1 MTTPDPAAATAA
13 TDPHPQTGPAL
24 VLPAR
29 LAPYDWSL
37 YLVTD
42 TEQCAAAGRTVPQT
56 AAEAVAGGAGIVQIR
71 DKHASDAEVA
81 ALTRDTISAIEATG
95 RSITPV
101 AASGSGDV
109 PGPDASRA
117 PGAAPGTDTACA
129 ASSDRPVAVFV
140 DDRLEVVKSLR
151 AEGLDVHVHVGQT
164 DEPVE
169 DVRAALGPE
178 PLVGLSAGTPAE
190 FSVAGS
196 LRDAATGAALV
207 DLVGIGPVHDTTTK
221 EGAPAGIGPERT
233 AALASI
239 AAEMGLPAV
248 AIGGITA
255 DRAHALRD
263 APTLGLCVVS
273 AICTADD
280 PRAAAHAIR
289 SSCPAA

>member
-1 MTTPDPAAATAA
+1 MTTPDPAAPTTTATTADA
-13 TDPHPQTGPAL
+13 QSRPTP

-42 TEQCAAAGRTVPQT
+42 SAQCAAAGRTVPQT

-81 ALTRDTISAIEATG
+81 ALTRDTIAAIEATG

-101 AASGSGDV
+101 EAVAD
-109 PGPDASRA
+109 
-117 PGAAPGTDTACA
+117 PGAAHPT
-129 ASSDRPVAVFV
+129 ASSDRPVAIFV
-140 DDRLEVVKSLR
+140 DDRLDVVKSLR

-169 DVRAALGPE
+169 NVRAVLGPE
-178 PLVGLSAGTPAE
+178 PLVGLSAGSPAE
-190 FSVAGS
+190 FSIAGS
-196 LRDAATGAALV
+196 LRDATTGAGLV

-221 EGAPAGIGPERT
+221 AGAPAGIGPERT

-255 DRAHALRD
+255 DRAPALRD
-263 APTLGLCVVS
+263 APILGVCVVS

-280 PRAAAHAIR
+280 PRAAALAIR
-289 SSCPAA
+289 SSYRAA

>member
-1 MTTPDPAAATAA
+1 MTTPDPAAATTAA
-13 TDPHPQTGPAL
+13 AQTSLTP
-24 VLPAR
+24 PAR

-56 AAEAVAGGAGIVQIR
+56 AAEAVAGGVGIVQIR

-81 ALTRDTISAIEATG
+81 ALTRDTIAAIEATG
-95 RSITPV
+95 RSISPVADSDPATASGPDATPV
-101 AASGSGDV
+101 A
-109 PGPDASRA
+109 
-117 PGAAPGTDTACA
+117 
-129 ASSDRPVAVFV
+129 SSERPVAVFV
-140 DDRLEVVKSLR
+140 DDRLDVVKSLR

-169 DVRAALGPE
+169 NVRAVLGPE
-178 PLVGLSAGTPAE
+178 PLVGLSAGSPEE
-190 FSVAGS
+190 FSIAGS
-196 LRDAATGAALV
+196 LRDAATGTGLV

-221 EGAPAGIGPERT
+221 AGAPAGIGPERT

-255 DRAHALRD
+255 DRAPALRE
-263 APTLGLCVVS
+263 APILGICVVS

-280 PRAAAHAIR
+280 PRAAALAIR
-289 SSCPAA
+289 SSYRAA

>member
-1 MTTPDPAAATAA
+1 MTTPDPAATTAAAA
-13 TDPHPQTGPAL
+13 TDTQTSPTPA
-24 VLPAR
+24 LPAR

-56 AAEAVAGGAGIVQIR
+56 AAEAVAGGVGIVQIR

-81 ALTRDTISAIEATG
+81 ALTRDTISVIEAAG
-95 RSITPV
+95 RSITPTTQ
-101 AASGSGDV
+101 
-109 PGPDASRA
+109 A
-117 PGAAPGTDTACA
+117 PAPTPAAP
-129 ASSDRPVAVFV
+129 SERPVAVFV

-151 AEGLDVHVHVGQT
+151 AEGLDVHIHMGQT

-169 DVRAALGPE
+169 DVRAVLGPD

-190 FSVAGS
+190 FSIAGS
-196 LRDAATGAALV
+196 LRDATTGTALV

-221 EGAPAGIGPERT
+221 AGAPAGIGPERT

-255 DRAHALRD
+255 DRAPALRD
-263 APTLGLCVVS
+263 APLLGICVVS
-273 AICTADD
+273 AICTAAD
-280 PRAAAHAIR
+280 PRAAANAIR
-289 SSCPAA
+289 SAYRAA

>member
-1 MTTPDPAAATAA
+1 MTSPTP
-13 TDPHPQTGPAL
+13 

-42 TEQCAAAGRTVPQT
+42 TAQCAAAGRTVPQT
-56 AAEAVAGGAGIVQIR
+56 AAEAVAGGVGIVQIR

-81 ALTRDTISAIEATG
+81 ALTRDTISAIRATG

-101 AASGSGDV
+101 DVSGSTPPPGPGAASGSGSR
-109 PGPDASRA
+109 PGPGVT
-117 PGAAPGTDTACA
+117 PA
-129 ASSDRPVAVFV
+129 ASSERPVAVFV

-151 AEGLDVHVHVGQT
+151 AEGLDVRVHVGQT

-169 DVRAALGPE
+169 DVRAVLGPD
-178 PLVGLSAGTPAE
+178 PLVGLSAGSPAE

-196 LRDAATGAALV
+196 LRDETTGSRARRPGGASV
-207 DLVGIGPVHDTTTK
+207 RCTTRRPSR
-221 EGAPAGIGPERT
+221 AHPPGIGPERT

-255 DRAHALRD
+255 DRAPALRD
-263 APTLGLCVVS
+263 APLLGICVVS
-273 AICTADD
+273 AICTAED
-280 PRAAAHAIR
+280 PRAAANAIR
-289 SSCPAA
+289 SSYLAA

>member
-1 MTTPDPAAATAA
+1 MTTPDPSAATTAAA
-13 TDPHPQTGPAL
+13 QTSLTP
-24 VLPAR
+24 PAR

-56 AAEAVAGGAGIVQIR
+56 AAEAVAGGVGIVQIR

-81 ALTRDTISAIEATG
+81 ALTRDTIAAIEATG
-95 RSITPV
+95 RSISPAADSDPATASDPGTASGPDATPV
-101 AASGSGDV
+101 A
-109 PGPDASRA
+109 
-117 PGAAPGTDTACA
+117 
-129 ASSDRPVAVFV
+129 SSERPVAVFV
-140 DDRLEVVKSLR
+140 DDRLDVVKSLR

-169 DVRAALGPE
+169 NVRAVLGPE
-178 PLVGLSAGTPAE
+178 PLVGLSAGSPEE
-190 FSVAGS
+190 FSIAGS
-196 LRDAATGAALV
+196 LRDAATGTGLV

-221 EGAPAGIGPERT
+221 AGAPTGIGPERT

-255 DRAHALRD
+255 DRAPALRE
-263 APTLGLCVVS
+263 APILGICVVS

-280 PRAAAHAIR
+280 PRAAALAIR
-289 SSCPAA
+289 SSYRAA

>member
-13 TDPHPQTGPAL
+13 TDSRSQSAPAL

-81 ALTRDTISAIEATG
+81 ALTRDTVSAIEATG
-95 RSITPV
+95 RSITP
-101 AASGSGDV
+101 ATASD
-109 PGPDASRA
+109 
-117 PGAAPGTDTACA
+117 PGAAPGTDTARA

-151 AEGLDVHVHVGQT
+151 AEGLDVHVHVGQA

-233 AALASI
+233 VALASI

-263 APTLGLCVVS
+263 APILGVCVVS

-280 PRAAAHAIR
+280 PRAAAAAIR

>member
-1 MTTPDPAAATAA
+1 MTSPTP
-13 TDPHPQTGPAL
+13 

-42 TEQCAAAGRTVPQT
+42 TAQCAAAGRTVPQT
-56 AAEAVAGGAGIVQIR
+56 AAEAVAGGVGIVQIR

-81 ALTRDTISAIEATG
+81 ALTRDTISAIRATG

-101 AASGSGDV
+101 DVSGSDAAPGPGAASGSGSR
-109 PGPDASRA
+109 PGPGVT
-117 PGAAPGTDTACA
+117 PA
-129 ASSDRPVAVFV
+129 ASSERPVAVFV

-169 DVRAALGPE
+169 DVRAVLGPD
-178 PLVGLSAGTPAE
+178 PLVGLSAGSPAE

-196 LRDAATGAALV
+196 LRDETTGAALV

-221 EGAPAGIGPERT
+221 QGAPAGIGPERT

-255 DRAHALRD
+255 DRAPALRD
-263 APTLGLCVVS
+263 APLLGICVVS
-273 AICTADD
+273 AICTAED
-280 PRAAAHAIR
+280 PRAAANAIR
-289 SSCPAA
+289 SSYLAA

>member
-1 MTTPDPAAATAA
+1 MPTP
-13 TDPHPQTGPAL
+13 

-42 TEQCAAAGRTVPQT
+42 TAQCAAAGRTVPQT
-56 AAEAVAGGAGIVQIR
+56 AAEAVAGGVGIVQIR

-81 ALTRDTISAIEATG
+81 ALTRETIAAIEATG
-95 RSITPV
+95 RSITPATSAESTV
-101 AASGSGDV
+101 PDPDATPGPGTA
-109 PGPDASRA
+109 PGPD
-117 PGAAPGTDTACA
+117 PTPAATAA
-129 ASSDRPVAVFV
+129 RPVAVFV
-140 DDRLEVVKSLR
+140 NDRLEVVRTLR

-169 DVRAALGPE
+169 DVRAVLGPD
-178 PLVGLSAGTPAE
+178 PLVGLSAGSPAE

-196 LRDAATGAALV
+196 LRDETTGAALV

-221 EGAPAGIGPERT
+221 QGAPAGIGPERT

-255 DRAHALRD
+255 DRAPALRD
-263 APTLGLCVVS
+263 APLLGICVVS
-273 AICTADD
+273 AICTAED
-280 PRAAAHAIR
+280 PRAAANAIR
-289 SSCPAA
+289 SSYLAA

>member
-1 MTTPDPAAATAA
+1 MPTP
-13 TDPHPQTGPAL
+13 

-42 TEQCAAAGRTVPQT
+42 TAQCAAAGRTVPQT
-56 AAEAVAGGAGIVQIR
+56 AAEAVAGGVGIVQIR

-81 ALTRDTISAIEATG
+81 ALTRETIAAIEAIG
-95 RSITPV
+95 RSITPATSAESAV
-101 AASGSGDV
+101 PDPDATPGPGTA
-109 PGPDASRA
+109 PGPD
-117 PGAAPGTDTACA
+117 PTPAATAA
-129 ASSDRPVAVFV
+129 RPVAVFV
-140 DDRLEVVKSLR
+140 NDRLEVVKSLR

-169 DVRAALGPE
+169 DVRAVLGPD
-178 PLVGLSAGTPAE
+178 PLVGLSAGSPAE

-196 LRDAATGAALV
+196 LRDETTGAALV

-221 EGAPAGIGPERT
+221 QGAPAGIGPERT

-255 DRAHALRD
+255 DRAPALRD
-263 APTLGLCVVS
+263 APLLGICVVS
-273 AICTADD
+273 AICTAED
-280 PRAAAHAIR
+280 PRAAANAIR
-289 SSCPAA
+289 SSYLAA

>member
-1 MTTPDPAAATAA
+1 MPTP
-13 TDPHPQTGPAL
+13 

-42 TEQCAAAGRTVPQT
+42 TAQCAAAGRTVPQT
-56 AAEAVAGGAGIVQIR
+56 AAEAVAGGVGIVQIR

-81 ALTRDTISAIEATG
+81 ALTRETIAAIEATG
-95 RSITPV
+95 RSI
-101 AASGSGDV
+101 S
-109 PGPDASRA
+109 PDAT
-117 PGAAPGTDTACA
+117 PA
-129 ASSDRPVAVFV
+129 ASSARPVAVFV

-169 DVRAALGPE
+169 DVRAVLGPD
-178 PLVGLSAGTPAE
+178 PLVGLSAGSPAE

-196 LRDAATGAALV
+196 LRDETTGAALV

-221 EGAPAGIGPERT
+221 QGAPAGIGPERT

-255 DRAHALRD
+255 DRAPALRD
-263 APTLGLCVVS
+263 APLLGICVVS
-273 AICTADD
+273 AICTAED
-280 PRAAAHAIR
+280 PRAAANAIR
-289 SSCPAA
+289 SSYLAA

>member
-1 MTTPDPAAATAA
+1 MTTPDPAAATTAA
-13 TDPHPQTGPAL
+13 AQTSLTP
-24 VLPAR
+24 PAR

-56 AAEAVAGGAGIVQIR
+56 AAEAVAGGVGIVQIR

-81 ALTRDTISAIEATG
+81 ALTRDTIAAIEATG
-95 RSITPV
+95 RSISPAADSDPATASDPGTASGPDATPV
-101 AASGSGDV
+101 A
-109 PGPDASRA
+109 
-117 PGAAPGTDTACA
+117 
-129 ASSDRPVAVFV
+129 SSERPVAVFV
-140 DDRLEVVKSLR
+140 DDRLDVVKSLR

-169 DVRAALGPE
+169 NVRAVLGPE
-178 PLVGLSAGTPAE
+178 PLVGLSAGSPEE
-190 FSVAGS
+190 FSIAGS
-196 LRDAATGAALV
+196 LRDAATGTGLV

-221 EGAPAGIGPERT
+221 AGAPAGIGPERT

-255 DRAHALRD
+255 DRAPALRE
-263 APTLGLCVVS
+263 APILGICVVS

-280 PRAAAHAIR
+280 PRAAALAIR
-289 SSCPAA
+289 SSYRAA